1 MTSAL
6 VVGRRREGGHVG
18 GVVLEIRA
26 TLERA
31 GWKVDSAV
39 VDRKSDLRR
48 YARRAVK
55 RGCDVVVAVGGD
67 GAVNQVATALTGT
80 PVALGI
86 IPTGTGNLLAGN
98 LGIPRRLDRAT
109 ETVLSGVCRRID
121 VGRATVG
128 GKSYNFTVACGIGFD
143 ADVMDSTGTRSKR
156 RWGKLAYFASA
167 LAASG
172 RIGNMTHDITLDGVT
187 TQTQAAQ
194 VIVANFGRMMAGL
207 SPRRLV
213 LPDDGLLEV
222 IVVRAS
228 GRIPALRAAWKALR
242 QTDLGDSSGGHAF
255 RAQAREVRIATA
267 QPRLVEID
275 GDVVGRTPVDVSIL
289 PAALSVIVPASRSG
303 GGPRAAA
310 IP

>member
-1 MTSAL
+1 VTRAF
-6 VVGRRREGGHVG
+6 VVGRRRKDGHVG
-18 GVVLEIRA
+18 GVVLEVRA

-55 RGCDVVVAVGGD
+55 HGCDVVVAVGGD
-67 GAVNQVATALTGT
+67 GDVNRVAAALTGT

-98 LGIPRRLDRAT
+98 LGIPRRPDRAGG
-109 ETVLSGVCRRID
+109 TVLSGMCRRID
-121 VGRATVG
+121 VGQATVG

-143 ADVMDSTGTRSKR
+143 ADVMDSTATRSKR
-156 RWGKLAYFASA
+156 RWGKLAYFVSA
-167 LAASG
+167 IAASR
-172 RIGNMTHDITLDGVT
+172 RIGNMTHDVTLDGVT
-187 TQTQAAQ
+187 TQTEAAQ

-207 SPRRLV
+207 SPRRPV

-228 GRIPALRAAWKALR
+228 GRIPALPAAWEALR
-242 QTDLGDSSGGHAF
+242 QTDLGDSAGGHAF
-255 RAQAREVRIATA
+255 RAQARKVRIATA
-267 QPRLVEID
+267 QSRLVEID
-275 GDVVGRTPVDVSIL
+275 GDVVGRTPVEVSIL

-303 GGPRAAA
+303 GDPSGDA
-310 IP
+310 IS

>member
-1 MTSAL
+1 MTTAF
-6 VVGRRREGGHVG
+6 VVGRRRKGGHVG
-18 GVVLEIRA
+18 GVVREVRA

-39 VDRKSDLRR
+39 VDQKSDLSR

-55 RGCDVVVAVGGD
+55 RDCHVVVVVGGD

-98 LGIPRRLDRAT
+98 LGIPRRLDRAM
-109 ETVLSGVCRRID
+109 ETVLSGTGRRID
-121 VGRATVG
+121 VGQATVG
-128 GKSYNFTVACGIGFD
+128 GKSHNFTVACGIGFD
-143 ADVMDSTGTRSKR
+143 ADVMRSTGRRSKR
-156 RWGKLAYFASA
+156 RWGKLAYFVSA
-167 LAASG
+167 IAASG
-172 RIGNMTHDITLDGVT
+172 RIGNMTHEITLDGVT
-187 TQTQAAQ
+187 TETQAAQ

-207 SPRRLV
+207 SPRRPV

-228 GRIPALRAAWKALR
+228 GPIPALPAAWEALR
-242 QTDLGDSSGGHAF
+242 QADLGDSSGGRAF
-255 RAQAREVRIATA
+255 RAQAQEVRIATA

-275 GDVVGRTPVDVSIL
+275 GNVVGRTPVDVSIL
-289 PAALSVIVPASRSG
+289 PAALSVIVPAS
-303 GGPRAAA
+303 
-310 IP
+310 

>member
-1 MTSAL
+1 VTRAF
-6 VVGRRREGGHVG
+6 VIGRRRKGGHVG
-18 GVVLEIRA
+18 GVVREVRA

-31 GWKVDSAV
+31 GWKVDSTV

-98 LGIPRRLDRAT
+98 LGIPRRLDRAAQ
-109 ETVLSGVCRRID
+109 TVISGMCRRID
-121 VGRATVG
+121 VGQATVG

-143 ADVMDSTGTRSKR
+143 ADVMDSTATHSKR

-167 LAASG
+167 IAASG
-172 RIGNMTHDITLDGVT
+172 RIGNMTHEITLDGVT
-187 TQTQAAQ
+187 TETQAAQ

-207 SPRRLV
+207 SPRRPV

-228 GRIPALRAAWKALR
+228 GPIPALPAAWEALR
-242 QTDLGDSSGGHAF
+242 QTDLGDSSGGRAF
-255 RAQAREVRIATA
+255 RAQAREGRIATA

-275 GDVVGRTPVDVSIL
+275 GNVVGRTPVDVSIL
-289 PAALSVIVPASRSG
+289 PAALSVIVPAS
-303 GGPRAAA
+303 
-310 IP
+310 

>member
-1 MTSAL
+1 MTTAF
-6 VVGRRREGGHVG
+6 VVGRRRKGGHVG
-18 GVVLEIRA
+18 GVVREVRA

-39 VDRKSDLRR
+39 VDQKSDLRR

-98 LGIPRRLDRAT
+98 LGIPRRLDRAM
-109 ETVLSGVCRRID
+109 ETVLSGMGRRID
-121 VGRATVG
+121 VGQATVG
-128 GKSYNFTVACGIGFD
+128 GKSHNFTVACGIGFD
-143 ADVMDSTGTRSKR
+143 ADVMDSTGRPSKR
-156 RWGKLAYFASA
+156 RWGKLAYFVSA
-167 LAASG
+167 IAASG
-172 RIGNMTHDITLDGVT
+172 RIGNMTHEITLDGVT
-187 TQTQAAQ
+187 TETQAAQ

-207 SPRRLV
+207 SPRRPV

-222 IVVRAS
+222 IVMRAS
-228 GRIPALRAAWKALR
+228 GPIPALPAAWEALR
-242 QTDLGDSSGGHAF
+242 QTDLGDSSGGRAF
-255 RAQAREVRIATA
+255 RAQAQEVRIATA

-275 GDVVGRTPVDVSIL
+275 GNVVGRTPVDVSIL
-289 PAALSVIVPASRSG
+289 PAALSVIVPAS
-303 GGPRAAA
+303 
-310 IP
+310 